1 MCHSETLI
9 YLNCFLSYACTFS
22 AVLQNS
28 KHLGTML
35 YGKTQ
40 SEQFEEDLTS
50 DDLLPGILKTIGTN
64 TFERKKSN
72 RKTVMFTLWK
82 RN

>member
-1 MCHSETLI
+1 
-9 YLNCFLSYACTFS
+9 
-22 AVLQNS
+22 
-28 KHLGTML
+28 ML